1 MIGFLG
7 LGVMGQ
13 PMALNLARAGTP
25 LTVWNR
31 TAARCEPLRA
41 AGATVAATPAQ
52 VFAAAEVVVVMLANA
67 AAIDEVVGAGAAAA
81 GGRTVVH
88 MGTTAPEYS
97 AGLGARVRAAGG
109 RYVEAPVSGSRR
121 PAEAGEL
128 VAMLAGEPADVARVR
143 PLLAPM
149 CRETVEC
156 GPVPQALLMKLAVNL
171 FLIGMTTGLAEAV
184 HFADRQGLD
193 LRRLA
198 AVLDAGPM
206 ASAVSRVKT
215 AKLVDRDFEV
225 QASVRDVLYNNDLI
239 AESARA
245 AGIASPVLDACRAL
259 YAESVALGHGP
270 LDLVAVIHALEART
284 ARATGAG

>member
-7 LGVMGQ
+7 LGVMGR

-25 LTVWNR
+25 LIVWNR

-41 AGATVAATPAQ
+41 AGATVAATPAE
-52 VFAAAEVVVVMLANA
+52 VFAAADVVIVMLANA
-67 AAIDEVVGAGAAAA
+67 GAIDEVVDAAVVRA
-81 GGRTVVH
+81 RTLVH

-97 AGLGARVRAAGG
+97 AALAARVRAAGG

-121 PAEAGEL
+121 PAEAGDL
-128 VAMLAGEPADVARVR
+128 VAMLAGEPGDVARVR

-156 GPVPQALLMKLAVNL
+156 GPVPQALLMKLSVNL
-171 FLIGMTTGLAEAV
+171 FLISMTTGLAEAV
-184 HFADRQGLD
+184 HFADRHGLD

-206 ASAVSRVKT
+206 ASAVSSVKV

-259 YAESVALGHGP
+259 YAESLALGHGP

-284 ARATGAG
+284 AAQAPRARP

>member
-7 LGVMGQ
+7 LGVMGR

-25 LTVWNR
+25 LIVWNR

-41 AGATVAATPAQ
+41 AGATVAATPAE
-52 VFAAAEVVVVMLANA
+52 VFAAADVVIVMLANA
-67 AAIDEVVGAGAAAA
+67 GAIDEVVDAAAVRA
-81 GGRTVVH
+81 RTLVH

-97 AGLGARVRAAGG
+97 AALAARVRAAGG

-121 PAEAGEL
+121 PAEAGDL
-128 VAMLAGEPADVARVR
+128 VAMLAGEPGDVARVR

-156 GPVPQALLMKLAVNL
+156 GPVPQALLMKLSVNL
-171 FLIGMTTGLAEAV
+171 FLISMTTGLAEAV
-184 HFADRQGLD
+184 HFADRHGLD

-206 ASAVSRVKT
+206 ASAVSSVKV

-259 YAESVALGHGP
+259 YAESLALGHGP

-284 ARATGAG
+284 AAQAPRARP

>member
-31 TAARCEPLRA
+31 TAGRCEPLRA
-41 AGATVAATPAQ
+41 AGAAVAGTPAE
-52 VFAAAEVVVVMLANA
+52 VFAAADVVIVMLANA
-67 AAIDEVVGAGAAAA
+67 EAIDAVVGAGAEVTR
-81 GGRTVVH
+81 GRTVVH

-97 AGLGARVRAAGG
+97 AALAGRVRAAGG

-128 VAMLAGEPADVARVR
+128 VVMLAGEPDDVARVR
-143 PLLAPM
+143 PLLAPIG
-149 CRETVEC
+149 RETVEC
-156 GPVPQALLMKLAVNL
+156 GPVPRALLMKLSVNL

-184 HFADRQGLD
+184 HFADRHGLD
-193 LRRLA
+193 LERLA
-198 AVLDAGPM
+198 SVLDAGPM
-206 ASAVSRVKT
+206 ASAVSRVKAT
-215 AKLVDRDFEV
+215 KLVHRDFEV
-225 QASVRDVLYNNDLI
+225 QASIRAVLYNNDLI
-239 AESARA
+239 AGSARA

-259 YAESVALGHGP
+259 YAESLALGHGP

-284 ARATGAG
+284 GAHAG

>member
-1 MIGFLG
+1 VI
-7 LGVMGQ
+7 
-13 PMALNLARAGTP
+13 
-25 LTVWNR
+25 
-31 TAARCEPLRA
+31 
-41 AGATVAATPAQ
+41 
-52 VFAAAEVVVVMLANA
+52 VMLANA
-67 AAIDEVVGAGAAAA
+67 GAIDEVVDAAAVRA
-81 GGRTVVH
+81 RTLVH

-97 AGLGARVRAAGG
+97 AALAARVRAAGG

-121 PAEAGEL
+121 PAEAGDL
-128 VAMLAGEPADVARVR
+128 VAMLAGEPGDVARVR

-156 GPVPQALLMKLAVNL
+156 GPVPQALLMKLSVNL
-171 FLIGMTTGLAEAV
+171 FLISMTTGLAEAV
-184 HFADRQGLD
+184 HFADRHGLD

-206 ASAVSRVKT
+206 ASAVSSVKV

-259 YAESVALGHGP
+259 YAESLALGHGP

-284 ARATGAG
+284 AAQAPRARP